1 MKKIFT
7 TVIMACVLAISATAV
22 TVSDA
27 SGVYKG
33 TLNIGGDVYPNEE
46 VYILPGVTVNTITF
60 VLPNFKFGAASLG
73 DIVLVNIPMN
83 GSGQLSLDNSPLYI
97 KAINERAVVS
107 VLNGIKDGNTTYNSI
122 VSASSAQVLLSIVA
136 PSLPEPIMVLFT
148 GNKVTDKNYA
158 ITNGDFEGN
167 WSNNE
172 PQGWHGFNT
181 VTGNSILV
189 SQAKNAEQLT
199 QSNEKRPGSTGSH
212 SALIKTKSIYGNN
225 ANGNCTNG
233 QINAGST
240 TATDASGNYNFS
252 DPNNNGYNT
261 AFVGQP
267 DSLVFWA
274 KYIPA
279 DQNPNNSVNKAR
291 AHAVITTNARYQ
303 DPESSDYSSVKIADA
318 GINYSATS
326 SMGWQRLSVPFT
338 YTSVDPSRAAYML
351 ITFTTNM
358 TPAGGSAYTKGGG
371 LFGGGTFYPDNVYLD
386 DAEMIY
392 NHSLTSLK
400 MNGNTVSFSNGRATT
415 NQIFSDSEYTF
426 AATTNGKAAKS
437 FIGFDAEHNQVLVY
451 VVADSYSQAK
461 AYSVYTLQM
470 AEPVRDTEYAY
481 SATTCANEPYSDEL
495 FTNLTEA
502 KTYTTRIPNTKG
514 GDSIITLT
522 LNVLPVYAFPVEE
535 ATIKMNESYVWRE
548 KTYQGLVP
556 GVYTFADSLLTKAG
570 CDSVYTLTLTVEAIP
585 YLIEESM
592 SACQNEE
599 AEWRLKTPPTAT
611 AGTFVLYD
619 SLVSKYGTDSVY
631 KLTLTVHPVYTFPE
645 EATMKMNGSY
655 EWREKTYQ
663 NLTPGVYTFADSL
676 QTKAGCDS
684 VYTLT
689 LNVQSIGYW
698 YEESLSACVNEEAEW
713 HSQVLPTVAEGTF
726 VLYDSLQS
734 IYGMDSV
741 YKLTLTVHPIY
752 LFTEEKYVNEA
763 NLEWR
768 GKTIQD
774 LPKREE
780 PYLIYDSLT
789 TQYGCDSVYLLRLH
803 VSDIPITYGSFSA
816 ECCGGEFI
824 LFDGVEYRESF
835 DGEVR
840 VSEKN
845 IYGGDSIVH
854 VIITVFPSYFIEEEL
869 TIVVGEETQWEYYNL
884 SQMPLGS
891 ATLKA
896 EYWSDD
902 FCDSIRVL
910 HLTVI
915 PKPIGTGI
923 PNTGSEKRAARKVL
937 YNGKLYIIRKD
948 EHIYDVLGNKIQ

>member
-1 MKKIFT
+1 MKFESLVYMKKIFT
-7 TVIMACVLAISATAV
+7 TVIMACVLAVSAMAV

-33 TLNIGGDVYPNEE
+33 TLNIGGTSYSNKE
-46 VYILPGVTVNTITF
+46 VYVLPGTGGSFTTLIV
-60 VLPNFKFGAASLG
+60 PSLAFSSKCA
-73 DIVLVNIPMN
+73 DLVLVDM
-83 GSGQLSLDNSPLYI
+83 
-97 KAINERAVVS
+97 
-107 VLNGIKDGNTTYNSI
+107 VLNNNGTLSSGCAATYVKSI
-122 VSASSAQVLLSIVA
+122 SASSLSESSMSFTMSLTT
-136 PSLPEPIMVLFT
+136 PSHPVSVTMTFDGE
-148 GNKVTDKNYA
+148 KVTKRNYELKN
-158 ITNGDFEGN
+158 GGFEGG
-167 WSNNE
+167 WSKGE
-172 PQGWHGFNT
+172 PSEWHSFPTATGLFSGFVNGT
-181 VTGNSILV
+181 DQI
-189 SQAKNAEQLT
+189 SQST
-199 QSNEKRPGSTGSH
+199 DVRPGTTGSH
-212 SALIKTKSIYGNN
+212 SVKIQTKITLG
-225 ANGNCTNG
+225 AKGNGNCTNG
-233 QINAGST
+233 QINAGSK

-252 DPNNNGYNT
+252 DPSNT
-261 AFVGQP
+261 GFNTEFVGQP

-274 KYIPA
+274 KYIPGGGSVT
-279 DQNPNNSVNKAR
+279 DQSNKAR
-291 AHAVITTNARYQ
+291 ANAVITQNARYQ
-303 DPESSDYSSVKIADA
+303 DPETGSYGSVKVASA
-318 GINYSATS
+318 AINYSATS
-326 SMGWQRLSVPFT
+326 SKGWQRLSTPFT
-338 YTSVDPSRAAYML
+338 YTSLDPSSAAYIL
-351 ITFTTNM
+351 VTFSSNA
-358 TPAGGSAYTKGGG
+358 TPGGG
-371 LFGGGTFYPDNVYLD
+371 NASKNSPDVVFLD
-386 DAEMIY
+386 DAEIIY
-392 NHSLTSLK
+392 NHALQTFK
-400 MNGNTVSFSNGRATT
+400 MGNNTISFTNGHANTTAE
-415 NQIFSDSEYTF
+415 FSDSEYTF
-426 AATTNGKAAKS
+426 TVTTNGKASKS

-502 KTYTTRIPNTKG
+502 KPYTTRIPNTRG

-535 ATIKMNESYVWRE
+535 ATIKMNESYTWRE
-548 KTYQGLVP
+548 KSYQNLTP

-599 AEWRLKTPPTAT
+599 AAWRDKTLNTNES
-611 AGTFVLYD
+611 GTFVVYD

-645 EATMKMNGSY
+645 EATMKMNESY

-663 NLTPGVYTFADSL
+663 GLTPGVYTFADSL

-689 LNVQSIGYW
+689 LSVQSIGYW

-774 LPKREE
+774 LPKRED

-835 DGEVR
+835 DGDVR
-840 VSEKN
+840 ISEKN

-854 VIITVFPSYFIEEEL
+854 VTITVFPSYYIEEEL

-910 HLTVI
+910 NLTVI
-915 PKPIGTGI
+915 PEPIGTGI
-923 PNTGSEKRAARKVL
+923 PNTGLEKRVARKVL

-948 EHIYDVLGNKIQ
+948 EHIYDVLGNKIH

>member
-7 TVIMACVLAISATAV
+7 TVIMACVAAVSAMAV

-27 SGVYKG
+27 SGVYQG
-33 TLNIGGDVYPNEE
+33 NLNIGGDEYPNEE
-46 VYILPGVTVNTITF
+46 VYILPGVTANTITF
-60 VLPNFKFGAASLG
+60 VLPNFKFSGVSLG
-73 DIVLVNIPMN
+73 DIVLVNIPMT
-83 GSGQLSLDNSPLYI
+83 GSGQLTLNNRPLYI
-97 KAINERAVVS
+97 KVIQTRAMVS
-107 VLNGIKDGNTTYNSI
+107 MLNGSQINGTNAN
-122 VSASSAQVLLSIVA
+122 VSLSIEA
-136 PSLPEPIMVLFT
+136 GLPEPIPVLFN
-148 GNKVTDKNYA
+148 GNKVTDRNYA
-158 ITNGDFEGN
+158 LNNGGFEGG

-172 PQGWHGFNT
+172 PTGWHSFPSATGSFAGF
-181 VTGNSILV
+181 VSGTGQF
-189 SQAKNAEQLT
+189 SQST
-199 QSNEKRPGSTGSH
+199 DVRPGTTGSH
-212 SALIKTKSIYGNN
+212 SVKIQTKITLG
-225 ANGNCTNG
+225 AKGNGNCTNG

-240 TATDASGNYNFS
+240 TATDANGNYNFS
-252 DPNNNGYNT
+252 DPGNNGYNT
-261 AFVGQP
+261 KFVGQP
-267 DSLVFWA
+267 DSMVFWA
-274 KYIPA
+274 KYIPGGGNVT
-279 DQNPNNSVNKAR
+279 DNSNKAR
-291 AHAVITTNARYQ
+291 ANAVITQNARYQ
-303 DPESSDYSSVKIADA
+303 DPETGSYGSVKVGNAE
-318 GINYSATS
+318 INYSATS
-326 SMGWQRLSVPFT
+326 SKGWQRLSTPFV
-338 YTSVDPSRAAYML
+338 YTSLDPKTAAYIL
-351 ITFTTNM
+351 VTFSSNA
-358 TPAGGSAYTKGGG
+358 TPGGG
-371 LFGGGTFYPDNVYLD
+371 NASKNSPDVVFLD
-386 DAEMIY
+386 DAEIIY
-392 NHSLTSLK
+392 NHALQTFK
-400 MNGNTVSFSNGRATT
+400 MGNNTISFTNGHANTTAE
-415 NQIFSDSEYTF
+415 FSDSDYTF
-426 AATTNGKAAKS
+426 SATTNGKAAKS

-502 KTYTTRIPNTKG
+502 KTYTTRIPNTRG

-522 LNVLPVYAFPVEE
+522 LNVLPVYAFPLEE
-535 ATIKMNESYVWRE
+535 ATIKMNESYRWRE
-548 KTYQGLVP
+548 KSYQNLTP
-556 GVYTFADSLLTKAG
+556 GVYTFADSLQTKAG

-599 AEWRLKTPPTAT
+599 AAWRDKTLNTNE
-611 AGTFVLYD
+611 AGTFVVYD

-631 KLTLTVHPVYTFPE
+631 KLTLSVLPIYTFPAT
-645 EATMKMNGSY
+645 ATMKMNESY

-689 LNVQSIGYW
+689 LSVQSIGYW
-698 YEESLSACVNEEAEW
+698 FEETMSACINEENEW
-713 HSQVLPTVAEGTF
+713 HGKALPTVAEGTYE
-726 VLYDSLQS
+726 LYDSLQS
-734 IYGMDSV
+734 MYGQDSI

-835 DGEVR
+835 EGDVR
-840 VSEKN
+840 VAKRN

-854 VIITVFPSYFIEEEL
+854 VTITVFPSYYMEEEM
-869 TIVVGEETQWEYYNL
+869 TIVVGEEAQWEYYEL
-884 SQMPLGS
+884 SQFPLGS
-891 ATLKA
+891 TTLKA
-896 EYWSDD
+896 EFWSDD

-910 HLTVI
+910 HLTVE
-915 PKPIGTGI
+915 PKPIGTGL
-923 PNTGSEKRAARKVL
+923 PNTLSEKRVARKVL
-937 YNGKLYIIRKD
+937 YNGRIYIIRKD
-948 EHIYDVLGNKIQ
+948 ENVYDVLGNKIQ

>member
-7 TVIMACVLAISATAV
+7 TVIMACVLAVSAMAV
-22 TVSDA
+22 TVNEV

-33 TLNIGGDVYPNEE
+33 TLNIGGTSYSNKE
-46 VYILPGVTVNTITF
+46 VYVLPGTGGSFTTLIVPSVAF
-60 VLPNFKFGAASLG
+60 SSKCADL
-73 DIVLVNIPMN
+73 VLVDM
-83 GSGQLSLDNSPLYI
+83 
-97 KAINERAVVS
+97 
-107 VLNGIKDGNTTYNSI
+107 VLNNNGILSSGCAATYVKSI
-122 VSASSAQVLLSIVA
+122 SASSLSESSMSFTMSLTT
-136 PSLPEPIMVLFT
+136 PSHPVSVTMTFDGE
-148 GNKVTDKNYA
+148 KVTKRNYELKN
-158 ITNGDFEGN
+158 GGFEGD
-167 WSNNE
+167 WSNGE
-172 PQGWHGFNT
+172 PSKWHSFPTATGLFSGFVNGT
-181 VTGNSILV
+181 DQI
-189 SQAKNAEQLT
+189 SQST
-199 QSNEKRPGSTGSH
+199 DVRPGTTGSH
-212 SALIKTKSIYGNN
+212 SVKIQTKITLG
-225 ANGNCTNG
+225 AKGNGNCTNG
-233 QINAGST
+233 QINAGSK

-252 DPNNNGYNT
+252 DPSNNGYNT
-261 AFVGQP
+261 EFVGQP

-274 KYIPA
+274 KYIPGGGSVT
-279 DQNPNNSVNKAR
+279 DNSNKAR
-291 AHAVITTNARYQ
+291 ANAVITQNARYQ
-303 DPESSDYSSVKIADA
+303 DPETGSYGSVKVSNAA
-318 GINYSATS
+318 INYSATS
-326 SMGWQRLSVPFT
+326 SKGWQRLSTPFV
-338 YTSVDPSRAAYML
+338 YTSLDPKTAAYIL
-351 ITFTTNM
+351 VTFSSNA
-358 TPAGGSAYTKGGG
+358 TPGGG
-371 LFGGGTFYPDNVYLD
+371 NASKNSPDVVYLD
-386 DAEMIY
+386 DAEIIY
-392 NHSLTSLK
+392 NHALQTFK
-400 MNGNTVSFSNGRATT
+400 MGNNTISFTNGHANTTAE
-415 NQIFSDSEYTF
+415 FSDSEYTF
-426 AATTNGKAAKS
+426 TTTTNAKAAKT

-502 KTYTTRIPNTKG
+502 KTYTTRIPNTRG

-535 ATIKMNESYVWRE
+535 ATIKMNESYTWRE
-548 KTYQGLVP
+548 KSYQNLAP

-570 CDSVYTLTLTVEAIP
+570 CDSVYTLTLNVEAIP
-585 YLIEESM
+585 YLIEEVAT
-592 SACQNEE
+592 ACQNEE
-599 AEWRLKTPPTAT
+599 AAWRDKMLNTNE
-611 AGTFVLYD
+611 AGTFVVYD

-645 EATMKMNGSY
+645 EATMKMNESY

-663 NLTPGVYTFADSL
+663 GLTPGVYTFADSL

-689 LNVQSIGYW
+689 LSVQSIGYW
-698 YEESLSACVNEEAEW
+698 FEETMSACVNEEAEW

-726 VLYDSLQS
+726 MLYDSLQS

-763 NLEWR
+763 NLVWR

-854 VIITVFPSYFIEEEL
+854 VTITVFPSYYIEEEL

-910 HLTVI
+910 NLTVI
-915 PKPIGTGI
+915 PEPIGTGI
-923 PNTGSEKRAARKVL
+923 PNTGSEKRVARKVL

>member
-1 MKKIFT
+1 
-7 TVIMACVLAISATAV
+7 MACVLAVSAMAV
-22 TVSDA
+22 TVNEV
-27 SGVYKG
+27 SGVYQG
-33 TLNIGGDVYPNEE
+33 NLNIGGTSYSNKE
-46 VYILPGVTVNTITF
+46 VYVLPGTGGSFTTLIVPSVAF
-60 VLPNFKFGAASLG
+60 SSKCADL
-73 DIVLVNIPMN
+73 VLVDM
-83 GSGQLSLDNSPLYI
+83 
-97 KAINERAVVS
+97 
-107 VLNGIKDGNTTYNSI
+107 VLNNNGTLSSGCAATYVKSI
-122 VSASSAQVLLSIVA
+122 SASSLSESSMSFTMSLTTPSHPVSVA
-136 PSLPEPIMVLFT
+136 MTFDGE
-148 GNKVTDKNYA
+148 KVADRNYELKN
-158 ITNGDFEGN
+158 GGFEGG
-167 WSNNE
+167 WSKGE
-172 PQGWHGFNT
+172 PSEWHSFPTATGLFSGFVNGT
-181 VTGNSILV
+181 DQI
-189 SQAKNAEQLT
+189 SQST
-199 QSNEKRPGSTGSH
+199 DVRPGTTGSH
-212 SALIKTKSIYGNN
+212 SVKIQTKITLG
-225 ANGNCTNG
+225 AKGNGNCTNG
-233 QINAGST
+233 QINAGSK

-252 DPNNNGYNT
+252 DPSNTGYNT
-261 AFVGQP
+261 EFVGQP

-274 KYIPA
+274 KYIPGGGSVT
-279 DQNPNNSVNKAR
+279 DNSNKAR
-291 AHAVITTNARYQ
+291 ANAVITQNARYQ
-303 DPESSDYSSVKIADA
+303 DPETGSYGSVKVGNAA
-318 GINYSATS
+318 INYSATS
-326 SMGWQRLSVPFT
+326 SKGWQRLSTPFV
-338 YTSVDPSRAAYML
+338 YTSLDPKTAAYIL
-351 ITFTTNM
+351 VTFSSNA
-358 TPAGGSAYTKGGG
+358 TPGGG
-371 LFGGGTFYPDNVYLD
+371 NSSKNSPDVVYLD
-386 DAEMIY
+386 DAEIIY
-392 NHSLTSLK
+392 NHALQTFK
-400 MNGNTVSFSNGRATT
+400 MGNNTISFTNGHANTTAE
-415 NQIFSDSEYTF
+415 FSDSDYSFT
-426 AATTNGKAAKS
+426 ATTNGKAAKS

-502 KTYTTRIPNTKG
+502 KTYTTRIPNTRG

-535 ATIKMNESYVWRE
+535 ATIKMNESYTWRE
-548 KTYQGLVP
+548 KSYQNLTP
-556 GVYTFADSLLTKAG
+556 GVYTFADSLQTKAG

-599 AEWRLKTPPTAT
+599 AEWRDKTLNTNE
-611 AGTFVLYD
+611 AGMFVVYD
-619 SLVSKYGTDSVY
+619 SLVSKYGMDSVY
-631 KLTLTVHPVYTFPE
+631 KLTLSVLQVYTFPA
-645 EATMKMNGSY
+645 EAAMKMNESY
-655 EWREKTYQ
+655 IWREKTYQ
-663 NLTPGVYTFADSL
+663 NLTPGVYAFADSL

-689 LNVQSIGYW
+689 LSVQSIGYW

-713 HSQVLPTVAEGTF
+713 HHKALPTATEGTF

-774 LPKREE
+774 LPKRED

-803 VSDIPITYGSFSA
+803 VSEIPITHGNYTN
-816 ECCGGEFI
+816 ECCEGEFI

-854 VIITVFPSYFIEEEL
+854 VTITVFPSYFIEEEL

-896 EYWSDD
+896 EFWSDD

-915 PKPIGTGI
+915 PEPIGTGI
-923 PNTGSEKRAARKVL
+923 PNTGSEKRVARKVL

-948 EHIYDVLGNKIQ
+948 EQIYDVLGNKIQ

>member
-7 TVIMACVLAISATAV
+7 TVIMACVLAVSAMAV
-22 TVSDA
+22 TVNEV
-27 SGVYKG
+27 SGVYQG
-33 TLNIGGDVYPNEE
+33 NLNIGGTSYSNKE
-46 VYILPGVTVNTITF
+46 VYVLPGTGGSFTTLIVPSVAF
-60 VLPNFKFGAASLG
+60 SSKCADL
-73 DIVLVNIPMN
+73 VLVDM
-83 GSGQLSLDNSPLYI
+83 
-97 KAINERAVVS
+97 
-107 VLNGIKDGNTTYNSI
+107 VLNNNGTLSSGCAATYVKSI
-122 VSASSAQVLLSIVA
+122 SASSLSESSMSFTMSLTTPSHPVSVA
-136 PSLPEPIMVLFT
+136 MTFDGE
-148 GNKVTDKNYA
+148 KVADRNYELKN
-158 ITNGDFEGN
+158 GGFEGG
-167 WSNNE
+167 WSKGE
-172 PQGWHGFNT
+172 PSEWHSFPTATGLFSGFVNGT
-181 VTGNSILV
+181 DQI
-189 SQAKNAEQLT
+189 SQST
-199 QSNEKRPGSTGSH
+199 DVRPGTTGSH
-212 SALIKTKSIYGNN
+212 SVKIQTKITLG
-225 ANGNCTNG
+225 AKGNGNCTNG
-233 QINAGST
+233 QINAGSK

-252 DPNNNGYNT
+252 DPSNTGYNT
-261 AFVGQP
+261 EFVGQP

-274 KYIPA
+274 KYIPGGGSVT
-279 DQNPNNSVNKAR
+279 DNSNKAR
-291 AHAVITTNARYQ
+291 ANAVITQNARYQ
-303 DPESSDYSSVKIADA
+303 DPETGSYGSVKVGNAA
-318 GINYSATS
+318 INYSATS
-326 SMGWQRLSVPFT
+326 SKGWQRLSTPFV
-338 YTSVDPSRAAYML
+338 YTSLDPKTAAYIL
-351 ITFTTNM
+351 VTFSSNA
-358 TPAGGSAYTKGGG
+358 TPGGG
-371 LFGGGTFYPDNVYLD
+371 NSSKNSPDVVYLD
-386 DAEMIY
+386 DAEIIY
-392 NHSLTSLK
+392 NHALQTFK
-400 MNGNTVSFSNGRATT
+400 MGNNTISFTNGHANTTAE
-415 NQIFSDSEYTF
+415 FSDSDYSFT
-426 AATTNGKAAKS
+426 ATTNGKAAKS

-502 KTYTTRIPNTKG
+502 KTYTTRIPNTRG

-535 ATIKMNESYVWRE
+535 ATIKMNESYTWRE
-548 KTYQGLVP
+548 KSYQNLTP
-556 GVYTFADSLLTKAG
+556 GVYTFADSLQTKAG

-599 AEWRLKTPPTAT
+599 AEWRDKTLNTNE
-611 AGTFVLYD
+611 AGMFVVYD
-619 SLVSKYGTDSVY
+619 SLVSKYGMDSVY
-631 KLTLTVHPVYTFPE
+631 KLTLSVLQVYTFPA
-645 EATMKMNGSY
+645 EAAMKMNESY
-655 EWREKTYQ
+655 IWREKTYQ
-663 NLTPGVYTFADSL
+663 NLTPGVYAFADSL

-689 LNVQSIGYW
+689 LSVQSIGYW

-713 HSQVLPTVAEGTF
+713 HHKALPTATEGTF

-774 LPKREE
+774 LPKRED

-803 VSDIPITYGSFSA
+803 VSEIPITHGNYTN
-816 ECCGGEFI
+816 ECCEGEFI

-854 VIITVFPSYFIEEEL
+854 VTITVFPSYFIEEEL

-896 EYWSDD
+896 EFWSDD

-915 PKPIGTGI
+915 PEPIGTGI
-923 PNTGSEKRAARKVL
+923 PNTGSEKRVARKVL

-948 EHIYDVLGNKIQ
+948 EQIYDVLGNKIQ

>member
-7 TVIMACVLAISATAV
+7 TVIMACVLAVSAMAV

-33 TLNIGGDVYPNEE
+33 TLNIGGTSYSNKE
-46 VYILPGVTVNTITF
+46 VYVLPGTGGSFTTLIV
-60 VLPNFKFGAASLG
+60 PSLAFSSKCA
-73 DIVLVNIPMN
+73 DLVLVDM
-83 GSGQLSLDNSPLYI
+83 
-97 KAINERAVVS
+97 
-107 VLNGIKDGNTTYNSI
+107 VLNNNGTLSSGCAATYVKSI
-122 VSASSAQVLLSIVA
+122 SASSLSESSMSFTMSLTT
-136 PSLPEPIMVLFT
+136 PSHPVSVTMTFDGE
-148 GNKVTDKNYA
+148 KVTKRNYELKN
-158 ITNGDFEGN
+158 GGFEGG
-167 WSNNE
+167 WSKGE
-172 PQGWHGFNT
+172 PSEWHSFPTATGLFSGFVNGT
-181 VTGNSILV
+181 DQI
-189 SQAKNAEQLT
+189 SQST
-199 QSNEKRPGSTGSH
+199 DVRPGTTGSH
-212 SALIKTKSIYGNN
+212 SVKIQTKITLG
-225 ANGNCTNG
+225 AKGNGNCTNG
-233 QINAGST
+233 QINAGSK

-252 DPNNNGYNT
+252 DPSNT
-261 AFVGQP
+261 GFNTEFVGQP

-274 KYIPA
+274 KYIPGGGSVT
-279 DQNPNNSVNKAR
+279 DQSNKAR
-291 AHAVITTNARYQ
+291 ANAVITQNARYQ
-303 DPESSDYSSVKIADA
+303 DPETGSYGSVKVASA
-318 GINYSATS
+318 AINYSATS
-326 SMGWQRLSVPFT
+326 SKGWQRLSTPFT
-338 YTSVDPSRAAYML
+338 YTSLDPSSAAYIL
-351 ITFTTNM
+351 VTFSSNA
-358 TPAGGSAYTKGGG
+358 TPGGG
-371 LFGGGTFYPDNVYLD
+371 NASKNSPDVVFLD
-386 DAEMIY
+386 DAEIIY
-392 NHSLTSLK
+392 NHALQTFK
-400 MNGNTVSFSNGRATT
+400 MGNNTISFTNGHANTTAE
-415 NQIFSDSEYTF
+415 FSDSEYTF
-426 AATTNGKAAKS
+426 TVTTNGKASKS

-502 KTYTTRIPNTKG
+502 KPYTTRIPNTRG

-535 ATIKMNESYVWRE
+535 ATIKMNESYTWRE
-548 KTYQGLVP
+548 KSYQNLTP

-599 AEWRLKTPPTAT
+599 AAWRDKTLNTNES
-611 AGTFVLYD
+611 GTFVVYD

-645 EATMKMNGSY
+645 EATMKMNESY

-663 NLTPGVYTFADSL
+663 GLTPGVYTFADSL

-689 LNVQSIGYW
+689 LSVQSIGYW

-774 LPKREE
+774 LPKRED

-835 DGEVR
+835 DGDVR
-840 VSEKN
+840 ISEKN

-854 VIITVFPSYFIEEEL
+854 VTITVFPSYYIEEEL

-910 HLTVI
+910 NLTVI
-915 PKPIGTGI
+915 PEPIGTGI
-923 PNTGSEKRAARKVL
+923 PNTGLEKRVARKVL

-948 EHIYDVLGNKIQ
+948 EHIYDVLGNKIH

>member
-7 TVIMACVLAISATAV
+7 TVIMACVLAISAMAV
-22 TVSDA
+22 TVNEV

-33 TLNIGGDVYPNEE
+33 TLNIGGTSYSNKE
-46 VYILPGVTVNTITF
+46 VYVLPGTGGSFTTLIVPSVAF
-60 VLPNFKFGAASLG
+60 SSKCADL
-73 DIVLVNIPMN
+73 VLVDM
-83 GSGQLSLDNSPLYI
+83 
-97 KAINERAVVS
+97 
-107 VLNGIKDGNTTYNSI
+107 VLNNNGTLSSGCAATYVKSI
-122 VSASSAQVLLSIVA
+122 SASSLSESSMSFTMSLTTPSHPVSVA
-136 PSLPEPIMVLFT
+136 MTFDGE
-148 GNKVTDKNYA
+148 KVTKRNYELKN
-158 ITNGDFEGN
+158 GGFEGG

-172 PQGWHGFNT
+172 PTGWHSFPSATGLFSGFVNGT
-181 VTGNSILV
+181 DQI
-189 SQAKNAEQLT
+189 SQST
-199 QSNEKRPGSTGSH
+199 DVRPGTTGSH
-212 SALIKTKSIYGNN
+212 SVKIQTKITLG
-225 ANGNCTNG
+225 AKGNGNCTNG
-233 QINAGST
+233 QINAGSK

-252 DPNNNGYNT
+252 DPSNNGYNT
-261 AFVGQP
+261 EFVGQP

-274 KYIPA
+274 KYIPGGGSVT
-279 DQNPNNSVNKAR
+279 DNSNKAR
-291 AHAVITTNARYQ
+291 ANAVITQNARYQ
-303 DPESSDYSSVKIADA
+303 DPETGSYGSVKVGNAE
-318 GINYSATS
+318 INYSATS
-326 SMGWQRLSVPFT
+326 SKGWQRLSTPFV
-338 YTSVDPSRAAYML
+338 YTSLDPKTAAYIL
-351 ITFTTNM
+351 VTFSSNA
-358 TPAGGSAYTKGGG
+358 TPGGG
-371 LFGGGTFYPDNVYLD
+371 NASKNSPDVVYLD
-386 DAEMIY
+386 DAEIIY
-392 NHSLTSLK
+392 NHALSTFK
-400 MNGNTVSFSNGRATT
+400 MGNNTISFSNGHANTT
-415 NQIFSDSEYTF
+415 AEFSDSDYTF

-502 KTYTTRIPNTKG
+502 KPYTTRIPNTRG

-535 ATIKMNESYVWRE
+535 ATIKMNESYTWRE
-548 KTYQGLVP
+548 KSYQNLAP
-556 GVYTFADSLLTKAG
+556 GVYTFADSLQTKAG

-599 AEWRLKTPPTAT
+599 AAWRDKTLNTNE
-611 AGTFVLYD
+611 AGTFVVYD
-619 SLVSKYGTDSVY
+619 SLVSKYGMDSVY
-631 KLTLTVHPVYTFPE
+631 KLTLSVLPVYTFPA
-645 EATMKMNGSY
+645 EAAMKMNESY
-655 EWREKTYQ
+655 TWREKSYQ

-689 LNVQSIGYW
+689 LSVQSIGYW

-713 HSQVLPTVAEGTF
+713 HHKALPTATEGTF

-835 DGEVR
+835 DGDVR
-840 VSEKN
+840 ISEKN

-854 VIITVFPSYFIEEEL
+854 VTIIVFPSYYIEEEL
-869 TIVVGEETQWEYYNL
+869 TIVAGEDVKWEYYEL
-884 SQMPLGS
+884 SPLPIGS
-891 ATLKA
+891 MTLKA

-910 HLTVI
+910 NLTVI
-915 PKPIGTGI
+915 PEPIVTGI
-923 PNTGSEKRAARKVL
+923 SNTGSGKRVARKVL

-948 EHIYDVLGNKIQ
+948 EHIYDVLGKKIK

>member
-7 TVIMACVLAISATAV
+7 TVIMACVLAVSAMAV
-22 TVSDA
+22 TVNEV

-33 TLNIGGDVYPNEE
+33 TLNIGGTSYSNKE
-46 VYILPGVTVNTITF
+46 VYVLPGTGGSFTTLIVPSVAF
-60 VLPNFKFGAASLG
+60 SSKCADL
-73 DIVLVNIPMN
+73 VLVDM
-83 GSGQLSLDNSPLYI
+83 
-97 KAINERAVVS
+97 
-107 VLNGIKDGNTTYNSI
+107 VLNNNGTLSSGCAATYVKSI
-122 VSASSAQVLLSIVA
+122 SASSLSESSMSFTMSLTT
-136 PSLPEPIMVLFT
+136 PSHPVSVTMTFDGE
-148 GNKVTDKNYA
+148 KVTKRNYELKN
-158 ITNGDFEGN
+158 GGFEGD
-167 WSNNE
+167 WSNGE
-172 PQGWHGFNT
+172 PSKWHSFPTATGLFSGFVNGT
-181 VTGNSILV
+181 DQI
-189 SQAKNAEQLT
+189 SQST
-199 QSNEKRPGSTGSH
+199 DVRPGTTGSH
-212 SALIKTKSIYGNN
+212 SVKIQTKITLG
-225 ANGNCTNG
+225 AKGNGNCTNG
-233 QINAGST
+233 QINAGSK

-252 DPNNNGYNT
+252 DPSNNGYNT
-261 AFVGQP
+261 EFVGQP

-274 KYIPA
+274 KYIPGGGSVT
-279 DQNPNNSVNKAR
+279 DNSNKAR
-291 AHAVITTNARYQ
+291 ANAVITQNARYQ
-303 DPESSDYSSVKIADA
+303 DPETGSYGSVKVGNAA
-318 GINYSATS
+318 INYSATS
-326 SMGWQRLSVPFT
+326 SKGWQRLSTPFV
-338 YTSVDPSRAAYML
+338 YTSLDPKTAAYIL
-351 ITFTTNM
+351 VTFSSNA
-358 TPAGGSAYTKGGG
+358 TPGGG
-371 LFGGGTFYPDNVYLD
+371 NSSKNSPDVVYLD
-386 DAEMIY
+386 DAEIIY
-392 NHSLTSLK
+392 NHALQTFK
-400 MNGNTVSFSNGRATT
+400 MGNNTISFSNGHANTT
-415 NQIFSDSEYTF
+415 AEFSDSDYSFT
-426 AATTNGKAAKS
+426 ATTNGKAAKS

-502 KTYTTRIPNTKG
+502 KTYTTRIPNTRG

-535 ATIKMNESYVWRE
+535 ATIKMNESYTWRE
-548 KTYQGLVP
+548 K
-556 GVYTFADSLLTKAG
+556 S
-570 CDSVYTLTLTVEAIP
+570 
-585 YLIEESM
+585 
-592 SACQNEE
+592 
-599 AEWRLKTPPTAT
+599 
-611 AGTFVLYD
+611 
-619 SLVSKYGTDSVY
+619 
-631 KLTLTVHPVYTFPE
+631 
-645 EATMKMNGSY
+645 
-655 EWREKTYQ
+655 YQ

-689 LNVQSIGYW
+689 LNVEAIPYLIEESMSACQNEGAAWRDKTLNTNESGTFVVYDSLVSKYGMDSVYKLTLSVLPVYTFPAEAAMKMNESYTWREKSYQNLTPGVYTFADSLQTKAGCDSVYTLTLSVQSIGYW

-713 HSQVLPTVAEGTF
+713 HHKALPTATEGTF

-835 DGEVR
+835 GGDVR
-840 VSEKN
+840 ISEKN

-854 VIITVFPSYFIEEEL
+854 VTIIVFPSYYIEEEL
-869 TIVVGEETQWEYYNL
+869 TIVAGEDVKWEYYEL
-884 SQMPLGS
+884 SPLPIGS
-891 ATLKA
+891 MTLKA

-910 HLTVI
+910 NLTVI
-915 PKPIGTGI
+915 PEPIVTGI
-923 PNTGSEKRAARKVL
+923 SNTGSGKRVARKVL

-948 EHIYDVLGNKIQ
+948 EHIYDVLGKKIK

>member
-7 TVIMACVLAISATAV
+7 TVIMACVLAVSAMAV
-22 TVSDA
+22 TVNEV

-33 TLNIGGDVYPNEE
+33 TLNIGGTSYSNKE
-46 VYILPGVTVNTITF
+46 VYVLPGTGGSFTTLIVPSVAF
-60 VLPNFKFGAASLG
+60 SSKCADL
-73 DIVLVNIPMN
+73 VLVDM
-83 GSGQLSLDNSPLYI
+83 
-97 KAINERAVVS
+97 
-107 VLNGIKDGNTTYNSI
+107 VLNNNGTLSSGCAATYVKSI
-122 VSASSAQVLLSIVA
+122 SASSLSESSMSFTMSLTT
-136 PSLPEPIMVLFT
+136 PSHPVSVTMTFDGE
-148 GNKVTDKNYA
+148 KVTKRNYELKN
-158 ITNGDFEGN
+158 GGFEGD
-167 WSNNE
+167 WSNGE
-172 PQGWHGFNT
+172 PSKWHSFPTATGLFSGFVNGT
-181 VTGNSILV
+181 DQI
-189 SQAKNAEQLT
+189 SQST
-199 QSNEKRPGSTGSH
+199 DVRPGTTGSH
-212 SALIKTKSIYGNN
+212 SVKIQTKITLG
-225 ANGNCTNG
+225 AKGNGNCTNG
-233 QINAGST
+233 QINAGSK

-252 DPNNNGYNT
+252 DPSNNGYNT
-261 AFVGQP
+261 EFVGQP

-274 KYIPA
+274 KSIPGGGSVT
-279 DQNPNNSVNKAR
+279 DNSNKAR
-291 AHAVITTNARYQ
+291 ANAVITQNARYQ
-303 DPESSDYSSVKIADA
+303 DPETGSYGSVKVGNAA
-318 GINYSATS
+318 INYSATS
-326 SMGWQRLSVPFT
+326 SKGWQRLSTPFV
-338 YTSVDPSRAAYML
+338 YTSLDPKTAAYIL
-351 ITFTTNM
+351 VTFSSNA
-358 TPAGGSAYTKGGG
+358 TPGGG
-371 LFGGGTFYPDNVYLD
+371 NSSKNSPDVVYLD
-386 DAEMIY
+386 DAEIIY
-392 NHSLTSLK
+392 NHALQTFK
-400 MNGNTVSFSNGRATT
+400 MGNNTISFSNGHANTT
-415 NQIFSDSEYTF
+415 AEFSDSDYSFT
-426 AATTNGKAAKS
+426 ATTNGKAAKS

-502 KTYTTRIPNTKG
+502 KTYTTRIPNTRG

-535 ATIKMNESYVWRE
+535 ATIKMNESYTWRE
-548 KTYQGLVP
+548 K
-556 GVYTFADSLLTKAG
+556 S
-570 CDSVYTLTLTVEAIP
+570 
-585 YLIEESM
+585 
-592 SACQNEE
+592 
-599 AEWRLKTPPTAT
+599 
-611 AGTFVLYD
+611 
-619 SLVSKYGTDSVY
+619 
-631 KLTLTVHPVYTFPE
+631 
-645 EATMKMNGSY
+645 
-655 EWREKTYQ
+655 YQ

-689 LNVQSIGYW
+689 LNVEAIPYLIEESMSACQNEGAAWRDKTLNTNESGTFVVYDSLVSKYGMDSVYKLTLSVLPVYTFPAEAAMKMNESYTWREKSYQNLTPGVYTFADSLQTKAGCDSVYTLTLSVQSIGYW

-713 HSQVLPTVAEGTF
+713 HHKALPTATEGTF

-835 DGEVR
+835 GGDVR
-840 VSEKN
+840 ISEKN

-854 VIITVFPSYFIEEEL
+854 VTIIVFPSYYIEEEL
-869 TIVVGEETQWEYYNL
+869 TIVAGEDVKWEYYEL
-884 SQMPLGS
+884 SPLPIGS
-891 ATLKA
+891 MTLKA

-910 HLTVI
+910 NLTVI
-915 PKPIGTGI
+915 PEPIVTGI
-923 PNTGSEKRAARKVL
+923 SNTGSGKRVARKVL

-948 EHIYDVLGNKIQ
+948 EHIYDVLGKKIK

>member
-1 MKKIFT
+1 
-7 TVIMACVLAISATAV
+7 MACVLAVSAMAV
-22 TVSDA
+22 TVNEV

-33 TLNIGGDVYPNEE
+33 TLNIGGTSYSNKE
-46 VYILPGVTVNTITF
+46 VYVLPGTGGSFTTLIVPSVAF
-60 VLPNFKFGAASLG
+60 SSKCADL
-73 DIVLVNIPMN
+73 VLVDM
-83 GSGQLSLDNSPLYI
+83 
-97 KAINERAVVS
+97 
-107 VLNGIKDGNTTYNSI
+107 VLNNNGTLSSGCAATYVKSI
-122 VSASSAQVLLSIVA
+122 SASSLSESSMSFTMSLTT
-136 PSLPEPIMVLFT
+136 PSHPVSVTMTFDGE
-148 GNKVTDKNYA
+148 KVTKRNYELKN
-158 ITNGDFEGN
+158 GGFEGD
-167 WSNNE
+167 WSNGE
-172 PQGWHGFNT
+172 PSKWHSFPTATGLFSGFVNGT
-181 VTGNSILV
+181 DQI
-189 SQAKNAEQLT
+189 SQST
-199 QSNEKRPGSTGSH
+199 DVRPGTTGSH
-212 SALIKTKSIYGNN
+212 SVKIQTKITLG
-225 ANGNCTNG
+225 AKGNGNCTNG
-233 QINAGST
+233 QINAGSK

-252 DPNNNGYNT
+252 DPSNNGYNT
-261 AFVGQP
+261 EFVGQP

-274 KYIPA
+274 KYIPGGGSVT
-279 DQNPNNSVNKAR
+279 DNSNKAR
-291 AHAVITTNARYQ
+291 ANAVITQNARYQ
-303 DPESSDYSSVKIADA
+303 DPETGSYGSVKVGNAA
-318 GINYSATS
+318 INYSATS
-326 SMGWQRLSVPFT
+326 SKGWQRLSTPFV
-338 YTSVDPSRAAYML
+338 YTSLDPKTAAYIL
-351 ITFTTNM
+351 VTFSSNA
-358 TPAGGSAYTKGGG
+358 TPGGG
-371 LFGGGTFYPDNVYLD
+371 NSSKNSPDVVYLD
-386 DAEMIY
+386 DAEIIY
-392 NHSLTSLK
+392 NHALQTFK
-400 MNGNTVSFSNGRATT
+400 MGNNTISFSNGHANTT
-415 NQIFSDSEYTF
+415 AEFSDSDYSFT
-426 AATTNGKAAKS
+426 ATTNGKAAKS

-502 KTYTTRIPNTKG
+502 KTYTTRIPNTRG

-535 ATIKMNESYVWRE
+535 ATIKMNESYTWRE
-548 KTYQGLVP
+548 K
-556 GVYTFADSLLTKAG
+556 S
-570 CDSVYTLTLTVEAIP
+570 
-585 YLIEESM
+585 
-592 SACQNEE
+592 
-599 AEWRLKTPPTAT
+599 
-611 AGTFVLYD
+611 
-619 SLVSKYGTDSVY
+619 
-631 KLTLTVHPVYTFPE
+631 
-645 EATMKMNGSY
+645 
-655 EWREKTYQ
+655 YQ

-689 LNVQSIGYW
+689 LNVEAIPYLIEESMSACQNEGAAWRDKTLNTNESGTFVVYDSLVSKYGMDSVYKLTLSVLPVYTFPAEAAMKMNESYTWREKSYQNLTPGVYTFADSLQTKAGCDSVYTLTLSVQSIGYW

-713 HSQVLPTVAEGTF
+713 HHKALPTATEGTF

-835 DGEVR
+835 GGDVR
-840 VSEKN
+840 ISEKN

-854 VIITVFPSYFIEEEL
+854 VTIIVFPSYYIEEEL
-869 TIVVGEETQWEYYNL
+869 TIVAGEDVKWEYYEL
-884 SQMPLGS
+884 SPLPIGS
-891 ATLKA
+891 MTLKA

-910 HLTVI
+910 NLTVI
-915 PKPIGTGI
+915 PEPIVTGI
-923 PNTGSEKRAARKVL
+923 SNTGSGKRVARKVL

-948 EHIYDVLGNKIQ
+948 EHIYDVLGKKIK

>member
-7 TVIMACVLAISATAV
+7 TVIMACVLAVSAKAV

-33 TLNIGGDVYPNEE
+33 TLNIGGDEYPNEE
-46 VYILPGVTVNTITF
+46 VYILPGVTANTITF
-60 VLPNFKFGAASLG
+60 VLPDFKFSGVSLG
-73 DIVLVNIPMN
+73 DIVLVNIPMDGEGMLTLN
-83 GSGQLSLDNSPLYI
+83 NRPLYI
-97 KAINERAVVS
+97 KMIQTRAEVSMLSGSQINGTTANVS
-107 VLNGIKDGNTTYNSI
+107 
-122 VSASSAQVLLSIVA
+122 LSIEA
-136 PSLPEPIMVLFT
+136 GLPEAIPVLFN
-148 GNKVTDKNYA
+148 GNKVADRNYVFHNSGFEDNWHTVDKGVEPDYWHSFNSGTGTFA
-158 ITNGDFEGN
+158 G
-167 WSNNE
+167 SARNN
-172 PQGWHGFNT
+172 T
-181 VTGNSILV
+181 
-189 SQAKNAEQLT
+189 QLT
-199 QSNEKRPGSTGSH
+199 ESNDVHSGATGTK
-212 SALIKTKSIYGNN
+212 SALLQTRVVFGVK
-225 ANGNCTNG
+225 ANGNLTNG
-233 QINAGST
+233 QINAGAVS
-240 TATDASGNYNFS
+240 ASDGTKNYNFS
-252 DPNNNGYNT
+252 DPSNTGFNT
-261 AFVGQP
+261 AFVGNP

-274 KYIPA
+274 KYIPVSGS
-279 DQNPNNSVNKAR
+279 NETVAR
-291 AHAVITTNARYQ
+291 THATITTNAYYK
-303 DPESSDYSSVKIADA
+303 DPETGGSYDNVKVAEATIEYGATNNTWKRLSTSFEYSSVGGDK
-318 GINYSATS
+318 
-326 SMGWQRLSVPFT
+326 
-338 YTSVDPSRAAYML
+338 AAYVL
-351 ITFTTNM
+351 INFTTNR
-358 TPAGGSAYTKGGG
+358 TPGGG
-371 LFGGGTFYPDNVYLD
+371 NASSSNPDKLYLD
-386 DAEMIY
+386 DVEMIY
-392 NHSLTSLK
+392 NHSLASLK
-400 MNGNTVSFSNGRATT
+400 MNNTAISFTNGNATT
-415 NQIFSDSEYTF
+415 NAEFSDSEYTF
-426 AATTNGKAAKS
+426 TTTTNAKAAKT

-470 AEPVRDTEYAY
+470 AEPIRDTEYAY
-481 SATTCANEPYSDEL
+481 SATTCDNEPYSDNL

-502 KTYTTRIPNTKG
+502 GSYTTRIPNSKG

-522 LNVLPVYAFPVEE
+522 LSVLPTYAFPAE
-535 ATIKMNESYVWRE
+535 ATMKMNESYTWRE
-548 KTYQGLVP
+548 KTYQDLTP
-556 GVYTFADSLLTKAG
+556 GVYTFADSLQTKAG

-599 AEWRLKTPPTAT
+599 AAWRDKTLNTNE
-611 AGTFVLYD
+611 AGTFVVFD
-619 SLVSKYGTDSVY
+619 SLQSIYGQDSVY

-645 EATMKMNGSY
+645 EATMKMNESY
-655 EWREKTYQ
+655 TWREKTYQ

-689 LNVQSIGYW
+689 LSVQSIGYW

-763 NLEWR
+763 NLVWR

-835 DGEVR
+835 DGDVR
-840 VSEKN
+840 ISEKN

-854 VIITVFPSYFIEEEL
+854 VTITVFPSYFIEEEL

-915 PKPIGTGI
+915 PEPITTGI
-923 PNTGSEKRAARKVL
+923 QETGSDKRVARKVL

>member
-7 TVIMACVLAISATAV
+7 TVIMACVLAVSAMAV
-22 TVSDA
+22 TVNEV

-33 TLNIGGDVYPNEE
+33 TLNIGGTSYSNKE
-46 VYILPGVTVNTITF
+46 VYVLPGTGGSFTTLIVPSVAF
-60 VLPNFKFGAASLG
+60 SSKCADL
-73 DIVLVNIPMN
+73 VLVDM
-83 GSGQLSLDNSPLYI
+83 
-97 KAINERAVVS
+97 
-107 VLNGIKDGNTTYNSI
+107 VLNNNGTLSSGCAATYVKSI
-122 VSASSAQVLLSIVA
+122 SASSLSESSMSFTMSLTT
-136 PSLPEPIMVLFT
+136 PSHPVSVTMTFDGE
-148 GNKVTDKNYA
+148 KVTKRNYELKN
-158 ITNGDFEGN
+158 GGFEGD
-167 WSNNE
+167 WSNGE
-172 PQGWHGFNT
+172 PSKWHSFPTATGLFSGFVNGT
-181 VTGNSILV
+181 DQI
-189 SQAKNAEQLT
+189 SQST
-199 QSNEKRPGSTGSH
+199 DVRPGTTGSH
-212 SALIKTKSIYGNN
+212 SVKIQTKITLG
-225 ANGNCTNG
+225 AKGNGNCTNG
-233 QINAGST
+233 QINAGSK

-252 DPNNNGYNT
+252 DPSNNGYNT
-261 AFVGQP
+261 EFVGQP

-274 KYIPA
+274 KYIPGGGSVT
-279 DQNPNNSVNKAR
+279 DNSNKAR
-291 AHAVITTNARYQ
+291 ANAVITQNARYQ
-303 DPESSDYSSVKIADA
+303 DPETGSYGSVKVGNAA
-318 GINYSATS
+318 INYSATS
-326 SMGWQRLSVPFT
+326 SKGWQRLSTPFV
-338 YTSVDPSRAAYML
+338 YTSLDPKTAAYIL
-351 ITFTTNM
+351 VTFSSNA
-358 TPAGGSAYTKGGG
+358 TPGGG
-371 LFGGGTFYPDNVYLD
+371 NSSKNSPDVVYLD
-386 DAEMIY
+386 DAEIIY
-392 NHSLTSLK
+392 NHALQTFK
-400 MNGNTVSFSNGRATT
+400 MGNNTISFSNGHANTT
-415 NQIFSDSEYTF
+415 AEFSDSDYSFT
-426 AATTNGKAAKS
+426 ATTNGKAAKS

-502 KTYTTRIPNTKG
+502 KTYTTRIPNTRG

-535 ATIKMNESYVWRE
+535 ATIKMNESYTWRE
-548 KTYQGLVP
+548 K
-556 GVYTFADSLLTKAG
+556 S
-570 CDSVYTLTLTVEAIP
+570 
-585 YLIEESM
+585 
-592 SACQNEE
+592 
-599 AEWRLKTPPTAT
+599 
-611 AGTFVLYD
+611 
-619 SLVSKYGTDSVY
+619 
-631 KLTLTVHPVYTFPE
+631 
-645 EATMKMNGSY
+645 
-655 EWREKTYQ
+655 YQ

-689 LNVQSIGYW
+689 LNVEAIPYLIEESMSACQNEGAAWRDKTLNTNESGTFVVYDSLVSKYGMDSVYKLTLSVLPVYTFPAEAAMKMNESYTWREKSYQNLTPGVYTFADSLQTKAGCDSVYTLTLSVQAIGYW

-713 HSQVLPTVAEGTF
+713 HHKALPTATEGTF

-835 DGEVR
+835 GGDVR
-840 VSEKN
+840 ISEKN

-854 VIITVFPSYFIEEEL
+854 VTIIVFPSYYIEEEL
-869 TIVVGEETQWEYYNL
+869 TIVAGEDVKWEYYEL
-884 SQMPLGS
+884 SPLPIGS
-891 ATLKA
+891 MTLKA

-910 HLTVI
+910 NLTVI
-915 PKPIGTGI
+915 PEPIVTGI
-923 PNTGSEKRAARKVL
+923 SNTGSGKRVARKVL

-948 EHIYDVLGNKIQ
+948 EHIYDVLGKKIK